1 MMQVPEGMF
10 DRLRDMVGHIVIPP
24 LLSRAPGRV
33 EVLGNHTDYNGGIV
47 LAATIDKYVWSLGIP
62 AEDPTICSADYNESV
77 SFSTEDLS
85 PTGLRRWY
93 DYAEGVYWALLRRKH
108 QPKGIAVVIHGDVP
122 IGAGL
127 SSSAAFEVSLTNL
140 VTRISGLD
148 LKPKDCAMVAF
159 EAERLYC
166 GVACGVMDQFTS
178 QLGRPDS
185 SLAIFCSTLETRD
198 IPLSSDVRLVITDSM
213 ISRSAGDA
221 LNQRMAECQAAL
233 KTLRQAGWQ
242 ISSLSDVTSDQLG
255 LADSVLEGKLA
266 KRVRHVVTENER
278 VLLGMKALQE
288 GRVREFGKMMYE
300 SHISSRDLFDVSHPR
315 LDLLVEI
322 ARRQRGVIGSRMT
335 GAGFGGAVLSLVENK
350 RVPQFIKHMTAEY
363 AKETGQTPKIMAC
376 NVPGGVRVE
385 PVP

>member
-1 MMQVPEGMF
+1 MIHVPEGML
-10 DRLRDMVGHIVIPP
+10 DRLRDMVGGIATRP

-47 LAATIDKYVWSLGIP
+47 LAATIDRFVWSLGIP
-62 AEDPTICSADYNESV
+62 AADPTICSADYQDLV
-77 SFSTEDLS
+77 SFSTESLS
-85 PTGLRRWY
+85 PTGMHRWY
-93 DYAEGVYWALLRRKH
+93 DYAKGVYWALLRRKQ
-108 QPKGIAVVIHGDVP
+108 QPKGVAAVIHGNVP

-140 VTRISGLD
+140 VAEISQLD
-148 LKPKDCAMVAF
+148 LKPKDSAMAAF

-178 QLGRPDS
+178 QLGKPHS

-198 IPLSSDVRLVITDSM
+198 IPLSSDVSLVITDSM

-221 LNQRMAECQAAL
+221 LNQRMIECQTAL

-242 ISSLSDVTSDQLG
+242 ISSLSDVTSDRLK
-255 LADSVLEGKLA
+255 LVDSMLDDKLA

-278 VLLGMKALQE
+278 VLLGIKALQE
-288 GRVREFGKMMYE
+288 GRVRDFGMIMYE
-300 SHISSRDLFDVSHPR
+300 SHNSSRNLYDVSHPR
-315 LDLLVEI
+315 LDLLVDI
-322 ARRQRGVIGSRMT
+322 AKRQDGVIGSRMT
-335 GAGFGGAVLSLVENK
+335 GAGLGGAVLSLVENK
-350 RVPQFIKHMTAEY
+350 QVSQFVKHVTAEY
-363 AKETGQTPKIMAC
+363 ARETGQVPNAMAC
-376 NVPGGVRVE
+376 KVPGGVTVD